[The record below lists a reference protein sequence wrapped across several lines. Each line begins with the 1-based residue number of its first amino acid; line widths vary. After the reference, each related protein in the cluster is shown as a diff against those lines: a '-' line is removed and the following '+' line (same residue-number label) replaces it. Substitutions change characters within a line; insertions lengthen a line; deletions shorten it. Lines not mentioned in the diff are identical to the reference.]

1 MPCAGETD
9 EKAAQNAA
17 GSISGQEGRPGSAW
31 ILTRRDRR
39 RPALRGILH
48 GEENWKSGGRVAEGI
63 RAPALG
69 PRRSVV
75 GCRSSVVG
83 RRSSVVGEKLVQ
95 SKAKRIR
102 STSNRRKPTTESRQ
116 QFFCSNS
123 FLSGRIRSA
132 NTPKYRDRAGHNTG
146 FSGVG
151 TPPEVFPQDVSTGG
165 AGPRG
170 LPVGR
175 PGQAIS

>member
-69 PRRSVV
+69 L
-75 GCRSSVVG
+75 GARSSVVG

-151 TPPEVFPQDVSTGG
+151 APQEVIPKDVSARG

-175 PGQAIS
+175 ARQAIS